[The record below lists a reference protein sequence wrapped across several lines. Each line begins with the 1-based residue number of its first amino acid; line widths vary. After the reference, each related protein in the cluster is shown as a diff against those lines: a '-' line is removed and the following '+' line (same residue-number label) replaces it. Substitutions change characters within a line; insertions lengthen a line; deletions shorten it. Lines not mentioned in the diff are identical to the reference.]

1 MAWVLVLVERVEVV
15 DIRRPSR
22 GGDGGRNVGG
32 VDCDARDV
40 YDAHDDDLDDEM
52 MMNKSAGMGRSGV
65 GKWMD
70 CRIMPATALL
80 Q

>member
-1 MAWVLVLVERVEVV
+1 MAWVLVLIERVEVV

-22 GGDGGRNVGG
+22 GGDNGRNVGG
-32 VDCDARDV
+32 VDCDARDAR
-40 YDAHDDDLDDEM
+40 DAHHDDFDDEM

-70 CRIMPATALL
+70 
-80 Q
+80 